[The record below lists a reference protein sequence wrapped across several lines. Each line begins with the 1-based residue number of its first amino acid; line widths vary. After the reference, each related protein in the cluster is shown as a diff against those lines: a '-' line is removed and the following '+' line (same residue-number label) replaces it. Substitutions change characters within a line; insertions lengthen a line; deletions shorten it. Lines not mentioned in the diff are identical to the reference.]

1 MTGSKTMDLV
11 SWMRSEA
18 LPLWAERGWDKQY
31 GGFVE
36 ELDPNGNPSD
46 VPFKRV
52 RVQGRQLFSFSTAA
66 LRGWHPQAA
75 SLADQGFDYLKTH
88 CKNKDG
94 VWARR
99 LNRDG
104 SILDPEMDLYDTS
117 FVVLGLT
124 AYYRLT
130 RNAEAL
136 SLIENTLPM
145 VWANLSAVPGGYY
158 QSKSDKDHL
167 RQNPHMHWFE
177 CMILAFEATG
187 DRRYL
192 KEAGTLYTLARDAV
206 IDGKSGALRELFNK
220 RWKPVR
226 EGWRILV
233 EPGHHYE
240 WAWLLARAGKH
251 MDVDPALGPKICG
264 FADRFG
270 VDPGTGLVFDQVSAG
285 GKVTQAT
292 HRLWVQTE
300 ALKAWMVRS
309 DVGEEARQT
318 RIGQL
323 EAAVLR
329 HYFDRDPRGSW
340 GDRLEAGGKL
350 MPGPSPASS
359 FYHILMCVA
368 ELADWRASKT

>member
-1 MTGSKTMDLV
+1 MDLV
-11 SWMRSEA
+11 TWMKAEA
-18 LPLWAERGWDKQY
+18 LPLWVERGWDKTY

-36 ELDPNGNPSD
+36 ELAPDGNPSD

-75 SLADQGFDYLKTH
+75 SLADQGFDYLKAH
-88 CKNKDG
+88 GRNKDG

-104 SILDPEMDLYDTS
+104 SLLDPEMDLYDTA
-117 FVVLGLT
+117 FIVLGLT
-124 AYYRLT
+124 AYHRLT
-130 RNAEAL
+130 QKPEVLAL
-136 SLIENTLPM
+136 LESTLLM
-145 VWANLSAVPGGYY
+145 VRANLSAVAGGYH
-158 QSKSDKDHL
+158 QSKSDRKFM

-177 CMILAFEATG
+177 SMILAFEATG

-192 KEAGTLYTLARDAV
+192 VEAQALYGLARDRV
-206 IDGKSGALRELFNK
+206 IDGKTGALRELFDL

-226 EGWRILV
+226 ERFRILV

-251 MDVDPALGPKICG
+251 MTVDPSLGPKICG
-264 FADRFG
+264 FADRYG
-270 VDPGTGLVFDQVSAG
+270 VDPATGMVFDQVSAG
-285 GKVTQAT
+285 GKVTQRT

-309 DVGEEARQT
+309 DVGEEART
-318 RIGQL
+318 RRIGQL
-323 EAAVLR
+323 EAGVLR
-329 HYFDRDPRGSW
+329 SYFDREPRGSW
-340 GDRLEAGGKL
+340 GDRLEAGGRL
-350 MPGPSPASS
+350 LPGPSPASS

-368 ELADWRASKT
+368 ELADWRSSKAS